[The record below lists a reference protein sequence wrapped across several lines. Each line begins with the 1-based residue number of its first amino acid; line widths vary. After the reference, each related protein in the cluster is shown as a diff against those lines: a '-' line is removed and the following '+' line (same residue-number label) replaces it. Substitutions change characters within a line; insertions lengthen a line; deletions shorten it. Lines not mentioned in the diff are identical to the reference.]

1 MVTEDDK
8 KEAMICN
15 FAVLLINEE
24 DFGLLTKMNEEHEK
38 VFVLYDFQSG
48 NLGNI
53 EQKEFLDLADIID
66 NLDIYHEDYIYRSL
80 TEREEA
86 NEKIDIDDFDY
97 VASKFLEND
106 KITEVLKTI
115 NVDKYFN
122 LTKVSHELDFSNSDC
137 ISYVSEL
144 LNEDKNKEKTEI
156 EM

>member
-66 NLDIYHEDYIYRSL
+66 SLDIYHEDYIYRSL

-86 NEKIDIDDFDY
+86 NEKIDIDDFDF

-106 KITEVLKTI
+106 KITEVLETI

>member
-66 NLDIYHEDYIYRSL
+66 SLDIYHEDYIYRSL

>member
-66 NLDIYHEDYIYRSL
+66 GLDIYHEDYIYRSL

-86 NEKIDIDDFDY
+86 NEKIDIDDFDF
-97 VASKFLEND
+97 VASKFLKND

-144 LNEDKNKEKTEI
+144 LNDAKNKENIEI

>member
-1 MVTEDDK
+1 MVTKDDK

-66 NLDIYHEDYIYRSL
+66 GLDIYHEDYIYRSL

-86 NEKIDIDDFDY
+86 NEKIDIDDFDF

-144 LNEDKNKEKTEI
+144 LNDAKNKENIEI

>member
-66 NLDIYHEDYIYRSL
+66 GLDIYHEDYIYRSL

-86 NEKIDIDDFDY
+86 NEKIDIDDFDF

-144 LNEDKNKEKTEI
+144 LNDAKNKENIEI

>member
-24 DFGLLTKMNEEHEK
+24 DFGLLTKMNEEHKK

-66 NLDIYHEDYIYRSL
+66 GLDIYHEDYIYRSL

-86 NEKIDIDDFDY
+86 NEKIDIDDFDF

-144 LNEDKNKEKTEI
+144 LNDAKNKENIEI

>member
-1 MVTEDDK
+1 MVTKDDK

-66 NLDIYHEDYIYRSL
+66 SLDIYHEDYIYRSL

-86 NEKIDIDDFDY
+86 NEKIDIDDFDF

-144 LNEDKNKEKTEI
+144 LNDAKNKENIEI